1 MSATLIK
8 GKPIAERIRAEVAEQ
23 VKELGRIGLVTV
35 LVGDDPASD
44 VYIRLKH
51 KAAIEAGIDATDLRL
66 SAEISEAELWRRS
79 RSSTPTRRSTRSS
92 CSFRCPTTSTRRR

>member
-1 MSATLIK
+1 MPATLIK

-23 VKELGRIGLVTV
+23 VKTIGHIGLVTV

-51 KAAIEAGIDATDLRL
+51 KAAV
-66 SAEISEAELWRRS
+66 
-79 RSSTPTRRSTRSS
+79 
-92 CSFRCPTTSTRRR
+92 